1 MTPDAKQAAEKE
13 TAVNS
18 TPTSQGLE
26 NLALPESG
34 LRSIRDIVRDLSKPV
49 AKRHLR
55 SRRQGGK
62 ELTYIAWHD
71 AVKYLDHYA
80 PGWCYEVRRIDSIGG
95 KLILTIRLSIPCQ
108 EGLVFR
114 EATGQEDETL
124 DSYGDSSSN
133 AESMALRRAAA
144 KFGLGLSLYDQ

>member
-1 MTPDAKQAAEKE
+1 MTPDAKHSNETEAQNLDAETIHEK
-13 TAVNS
+13 
-18 TPTSQGLE
+18 
-26 NLALPESG
+26 G
-34 LRSIRDIVRDLSKPV
+34 LRSIRDIVKDLSKPV

-55 SRRQGGK
+55 TRKQGGK

-95 KLILTIRLSIPCQ
+95 KLILTIRLSIPSL
-108 EGLVFR
+108 EGIVYR
-114 EATGQEDETL
+114 EATGQEDEST
-124 DSYGDSSSN
+124 DSYGDPSSN